1 MQWFSHKVWTFSYLT
16 EKAVG
21 KAIAKC
27 GVPRKELFVTTK
39 LWNNKHH
46 PDDVAGALDQS
57 LTDLG
62 LDYVDLYLIHWP
74 VAWKRGEDLFP
85 KKGDNYILENIDLID
100 VRLTPTN
107 NSSPTSVK
115 TN

>member
-1 MQWFSHKVWTFSYLT
+1 MILINSYTSSYLT
-16 EKAVG
+16 EEAVG

-46 PDDVAGALDQS
+46 PDDVPGALEQS

-62 LDYVDLYLIHWP
+62 LEYVDLFLIHWP
-74 VAWKRGEDLFP
+74 VAWKRGEELFP
-85 KKGDNYILENIDLID
+85 KKGEEYILENIDIID
-100 VRLTPTN
+100 VRP
-107 NSSPTSVK
+107 PHPFV
-115 TN
+115 